1 MSAALVG
8 QEAIRKAKLVVRDY
22 HCALDA
28 AEIGAIGDLLRRH
41 VSSDY
46 SWRGSYPLGEGLDA
60 EQVQVTV
67 LEPLWQSFPMRQWR
81 RDIFFAGHNDAGD
94 PAEVW
99 TCSMGHLMGLFDRPW
114 LGIRP
119 TGRIASLRF
128 AEFHQVRG
136 DRIVQTGLFL
146 DVIGLMQQAGYNPLP
161 PATGSYFVYPGPRT
175 HDGLLFGDSDP
186 DEGTATLKLLNHMVA
201 DLDALNRSGQ
211 DRCPPEY
218 LARTWHADM
227 VWYGPAGIGA
237 SMSIPRYQIQH
248 QYPFRE
254 GLTDKV
260 YHGHV
265 ARLAEGTYAGFFGWP
280 NLTNRSTGGFLGLP
294 ASGIAGEMRVVDIYR
309 REGDRLAENWVFIDF
324 PWYLKQQGL
333 DVFARMRELG

>member
-1 MSAALVG
+1 MNTALDR
-8 QEAIRKAKLVVRDY
+8 QEAIRNAKSVVRAY
-22 HCALDA
+22 HDGLDS
-28 AEIGAIGDLLRRH
+28 AEVSHLGDLLRRF
-41 VSSDY
+41 VSADY
-46 SWRGSYPLGEGLDA
+46 RWRGSYPLGERLDA
-60 EQVQVTV
+60 EQVQASV
-67 LEPLWQSFPMRQWR
+67 LEPLWQAFPTRQWR

-114 LGIRP
+114 LDIPP

-128 AEFHQVRG
+128 AEFHQVRA

-161 PATGSYFVYPGPRT
+161 PSTGIYFIYPGPRT

-186 DEGTATLKLLNHMVA
+186 AEGVATLALLNRMIA

-218 LARTWHADM
+218 LARTWHTDM

-237 SMSIPRYQIQH
+237 SMSIPRYQHQH

-265 ARLAEGTYAGFFGWP
+265 ARLAEGNYAGFFGWP
-280 NLTNRSTGGFLGLP
+280 NLTNRPTGCFLGLP
-294 ASGIAGEMRVVDIYR
+294 ASGIASEMRVVDIYR
-309 REGDRLAENWVFIDF
+309 REGDRLAENWVFIDI

-333 DVFARMRELG
+333 DIFARMRELG